1 MTTVVSAKIPD
12 ELGKK
17 AKLHHIKISQ
27 VVKKAI
33 EEEVR
38 RVEEKSLSADL
49 GKMGRILRKKVSSKE
64 IVRAVRSSGN
74 ER

>member
-1 MTTVVSAKIPD
+1 MPTVVSAKIPD

-49 GKMGRILRKKVSSKE
+49 DKMGRILRKKVSSKE
-64 IVRAVRSSGN
+64 IVRAVRSSRN

>member
-1 MTTVVSAKIPD
+1 
-12 ELGKK
+12 
-17 AKLHHIKISQ
+17 LHHIKISQ

-49 GKMGRILRKKVSSKE
+49 GKMDRILRKSK
-64 IVRAVRSSGN
+64 
-74 ER
+74 

>member
-12 ELGKK
+12 ELRKK
-17 AKLHHIKISQ
+17 ARIHHIKIST
-27 VVKKAI
+27 VVRKAL

-38 RVEEKSLSADL
+38 KIEEQNLSKDL
-49 GKMGRILRKKVSSKE
+49 DKIGSMLRKNVSSKE
-64 IVRAVRSSGN
+64 IVRAVRSSRN